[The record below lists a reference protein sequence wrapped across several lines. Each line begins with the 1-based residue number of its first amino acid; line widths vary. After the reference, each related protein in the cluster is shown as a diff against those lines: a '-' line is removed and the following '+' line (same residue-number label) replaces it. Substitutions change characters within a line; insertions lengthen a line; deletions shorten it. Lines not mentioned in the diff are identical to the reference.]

1 MRGPDYTEALALADT
16 VCVLLDGEVRQIA
29 KAQELYDEP
38 VDRDVARFVGNPP
51 INIVPGRLTRMNGDA
66 SVAIGDAHLK
76 LPKEMEH
83 GLPSNISEVEIG
95 VRPEHVKMVGTGSAE
110 SHLSGTVNDLE
121 PLGMHTTV
129 GVNVGGANLF
139 FTVPGVQEFKDGDKI
154 EMQLDIESILFF
166 DPQTGRR
173 VSS

>member
-1 MRGPDYTEALALADT
+1 M
-16 VCVLLDGEVRQIA
+16 LLDGEVRQIA

-38 VDRDVARFVGNPP
+38 VDRDVAKFVGNPP
-51 INIVPGRLTRMNGDA
+51 INIMPGRLTRENGDA
-66 SVAIGDAHLK
+66 SIAIGDVRLK

-83 GLPSNISEVEIG
+83 GLPASLSDVEIG
-95 VRPEHVKMVGTGSAE
+95 VRPEHVRMVGGDSTGA
-110 SHLSGTVNDLE
+110 HLSGAVNDLE

-129 GVNVGGANLF
+129 GVNLGGVNLF
-139 FTVPGVQEFKDGDKI
+139 FTVPGVQEFKDGDNI
-154 EMQLDIESILFF
+154 EMHLDMESILFF